1 MNWPATMGTGTS
13 PNTVPERMKFSL
25 GRSKKK
31 QHGLGL
37 VRDFG
42 TTTTTTTTSRAS
54 CDDCKASIHHI
65 LKHIIESTSLLIH
78 SHKMSFSDFAGPS
91 SSSARRSTTA
101 AAPRVPTMGGTDS
114 AANSSKT
121 LTTISDALLQ
131 YQVRFFFVMSIKLVH
146 IHCRTWSDTNVRSC
160 IQKTLNSVT
169 LIFWKK

>member
-1 MNWPATMGTGTS
+1 
-13 PNTVPERMKFSL
+13 
-25 GRSKKK
+25 
-31 QHGLGL
+31 
-37 VRDFG
+37 
-42 TTTTTTTTSRAS
+42 
-54 CDDCKASIHHI
+54 
-65 LKHIIESTSLLIH
+65 
-78 SHKMSFSDFAGPS
+78 MSFSDFAGPS
-91 SSSARRSTTA
+91 SSSARRSTA
-101 AAPRVPTMGGTDS
+101 VAAPRVPTMGGTDS